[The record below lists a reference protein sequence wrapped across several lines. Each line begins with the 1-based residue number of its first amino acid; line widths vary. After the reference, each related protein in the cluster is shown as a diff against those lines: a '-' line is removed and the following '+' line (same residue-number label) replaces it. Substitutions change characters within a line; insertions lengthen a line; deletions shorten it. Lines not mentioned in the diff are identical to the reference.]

1 MVWIVDTVVVACS
14 NFCNFRYHY
23 HGELDDILKIQRAKS
38 LQNSWEKLKKSNCL
52 VTAELQKKK
61 RMPHFDHFPIN
72 GEIDPYMLAA
82 LKKSDFRLWSKESA
96 QHGQLDTR
104 LRLISPGI
112 IHFSCA
118 GNEDLLHLNKWDS
131 KLWQNSESLDRK
143 YLFKTWE
150 MHRSSTSWNMRR
162 SSITALQELSDQV
175 EIL

>member
-1 MVWIVDTVVVACS
+1 MD
-14 NFCNFRYHY
+14 
-23 HGELDDILKIQRAKS
+23 KISSEQLRKVEKIKPFGHSRAPK
-38 LQNSWEKLKKSNCL
+38 E
-52 VTAELQKKK
+52 K
-61 RMPHFDHFPIN
+61 RMSHFDHFPIN

-118 GNEDLLHLNKWDS
+118 GNEKLLHLDKRNS
-131 KLWQNSESLDRK
+131 KLWRNSESLDRK